1 VDHRIL
7 SLVLV
12 TTCFQPATVA
22 AEGFVSP
29 YIGLRFASDT
39 TFRGED
45 VDRNKATFGA
55 AVGLLTAGV
64 IGVEADV
71 GFVPGFFQRG
81 LRGSGSVMTLM
92 GNVIVATPLGIA
104 QYGLRPYFVG
114 GVGLLHARVASATL
128 ETDNSS
134 LFGMNLGGG
143 AIGPLT
149 PRTSVR
155 FDIRYFRNLSHDEES
170 QDFLDLAGNPANLGF
185 WRGTVGLSFR
195 F

>member
-1 VDHRIL
+1 VNRRIL
-7 SLVLV
+7 NLVLV
-12 TTCFQPATVA
+12 TACFQPATAA

-39 TFRGED
+39 TFRGQD
-45 VDRNKATFGA
+45 ADRNKATFGSS
-55 AVGLLTAGV
+55 VGLLTPGV
-64 IGVEADV
+64 FGVEADV
-71 GFVPGFFQRG
+71 AFVPGFFESQ
-81 LRGSGSVMTLM
+81 LRSGSLVTLM
-92 GNVIVATPLGIA
+92 GNVIVAAPLGVV
-104 QYGLRPYFVG
+104 QYGLRPYFIG
-114 GVGLLHARVASATL
+114 GVGLLHARVGSLELDTNNSTL
-128 ETDNSS
+128 
-134 LFGMNLGGG
+134 FAMNLGGG

-170 QDFLDLAGNPANLGF
+170 ENFLDLAGNPADLGF

>member
-1 VDHRIL
+1 MTHRIL

-12 TTCFQPATVA
+12 TTCFQPVTAA

-39 TFRGED
+39 TFRGQNA
-45 VDRNKATFGA
+45 DRNKVTFGSS
-55 AVGLLTAGV
+55 VGLLTAGV
-64 IGVEADV
+64 LGVEADV
-71 GFVPGFFQRG
+71 AFVPGFFESG
-81 LRGSGSVMTLM
+81 LRSGSVVTLM
-92 GNVIVATPLGIA
+92 GNVIVATPLGVA
-104 QYGLRPYFVG
+104 QYGLRPYFIG
-114 GVGLLHARVASATL
+114 GVGLLHARVASLALATN
-128 ETDNSS
+128 NSN
-134 LFGMNLGGG
+134 LFAMNIGGG

-149 PRTSVR
+149 PRTSMR

-170 QDFLDLAGNPANLGF
+170 ENFLDLAGNPADLGF